1 MMHKGL
7 LSYATVMCSVV
18 IVIFNDSLIHSGF
31 ILLFMTLEL
40 LLLWK
45 CKKVLTYEDVETL
58 SLYKFYNSW
67 FS

>member
-7 LSYATVMCSVV
+7 LFYATVMCSVV
-18 IVIFNDSLIHSGF
+18 ILIFNDSLIHSGF

>member
-7 LSYATVMCSVV
+7 LFYATVMCSVV
-18 IVIFNDSLIHSGF
+18 ILIFNDSLIHSGF
-31 ILLFMTLEL
+31 ILLSMTLEL